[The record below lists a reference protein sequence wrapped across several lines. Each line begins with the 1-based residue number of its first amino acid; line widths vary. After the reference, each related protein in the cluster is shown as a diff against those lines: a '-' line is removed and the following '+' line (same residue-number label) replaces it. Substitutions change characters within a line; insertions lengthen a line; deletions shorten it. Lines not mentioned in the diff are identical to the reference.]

1 VNATYYLV
9 IGAKGG
15 CGATTFTVDLAK
27 AVRRARRAV
36 VVVDADLSGRRAVAE
51 LLGGTRQLN
60 AIRGHEVHSV
70 ANVEDIEIV
79 ELVSKYEDV
88 AALVP
93 AELEVVA
100 SRIGEVDG
108 IVLVDVPRP
117 LEHYVAPF
125 VRRATRAIVI
135 MEPDMLGSS
144 AARTTVTDLTRF
156 GIPLERL
163 WLVVNDRNKKQAIST
178 RELESLLGIPVVA
191 ELPRNNVRP
200 YERVLDS
207 LARRMLDAPDEM
219 PFLRLPSLARFATP
233 QSGVRLRRKSDQD
246 AGAQTAGREP
256 AAGTSVAVEA
266 AQHHK
271 TKRDRVRREISDL
284 MMTRVDLIA
293 ASAGHTDGEKFAHL
307 RDTIEGLIKDIVAS
321 RNDIN
326 DFTLQDHA
334 EMKQEILDEQLGL
347 GPLEDLMRDPT
358 VSEIMVN
365 GPKKIYIE
373 RNGKLT
379 LSDRAFSNNRQ
390 LRLVIERIVAPLG
403 RRIDESSPMV
413 DARLPDGSRV
423 NAIIEPL
430 SLKGATLTIR
440 RFGTKR
446 LVIDDLVRLGSLPQQ
461 AVVFLKAI
469 IEARLNVVV
478 SGGTGTG
485 KTTFLNILSNF
496 IPNDERIVTIE
507 DAAELSL
514 NQEHVVSL
522 ESRPMNIE
530 GRGEV
535 TVRELVKNSLRMRPD
550 RIVVGECRGGE
561 ALDMLQ
567 AMNTGHD
574 GSLTT
579 LHANSPRDALARMET
594 LVMMAGF
601 DLPIQA
607 IREQIAS
614 AVDIIVQIERMRDG
628 TRKIINITEVI
639 GMNGSLV
646 MLQDIVKYQSRGL
659 DSENA
664 VTGAFQSTGVVP
676 HFLKRFEE
684 MGVPFDPSIL
694 EGLEH
699 AYPVL
704 PVPALNGTA

>member
-1 VNATYYLV
+1 MNATYYLV

-15 CGATTFTVDLAK
+15 CGATTFCVDLAK
-27 AVRRARRAV
+27 AIRRARRGV

-51 LLGGTRQLN
+51 LLDATRQLN
-60 AIRGHEVHSV
+60 ANRGQEIHSMASVDGIEV
-70 ANVEDIEIV
+70 V

-88 AALVP
+88 AALQP
-93 AELEVVA
+93 RELEKVA
-100 SRIGEVDG
+100 IQIGAGDG

-117 LEHYVAPF
+117 LEHYVTPF
-125 VRRATRAIVI
+125 VRRGTRIIVI

-144 AARTTVTDLTRF
+144 AARTTVNDLSNF
-156 GIPLERL
+156 GIPLDRL
-163 WLVVNDRNKKQAIST
+163 WLVVNDHNKKQAIST
-178 RELESLLGIPVVA
+178 KELERLLDIPIVA
-191 ELPRNNVRP
+191 ELPRNNVRG
-200 YERVLDS
+200 YERVLDT
-207 LARRMLDAPDEM
+207 LARRMLDLPDEM

-233 QSGVRLRRKSDQD
+233 DSGSRLRRRDDLEAAKLVAGNEAA
-246 AGAQTAGREP
+246 AGA
-256 AAGTSVAVEA
+256 AAVDARSRRA
-266 AQHHK
+266 
-271 TKRDRVRREISDL
+271 KRDAVRREINEL

-293 ASAGHTDGEKFAHL
+293 ASAGHTDGEKFTRL
-307 RDTIEGLIKDIVAS
+307 RETIEGLIGDIVAS
-321 RNDIN
+321 RSDVH
-326 DFTLQDHA
+326 DFSLQDYA
-334 EMKQEILDEQLGL
+334 EMKQEIIDEQLGL
-347 GPLEDLMRDPT
+347 GPLEDLMRDAT

-365 GPKKIYIE
+365 GPKHIYVE
-373 RNGKLT
+373 RAGKLT
-379 LSDRAFSNNRQ
+379 LSDRVFSDSRQ

-446 LVIDDLVRLGSLPQQ
+446 LAIEDLVRFGSLPQQ

-469 IEARLNVVV
+469 IESRLNVVV

-522 ESRPMNIE
+522 ESRPSNIE

-579 LHANSPRDALARMET
+579 LHANSARDALARMET

-628 TRKIINITEVI
+628 TRKVTSITEVI
-639 GMNGSLV
+639 GMNGNLV

-659 DSENA
+659 DSDNA
-664 VTGAFQSTGVVP
+664 VTGAFQYTGMVP
-676 HFLKRFEE
+676 HFMGRFEE
-684 MGVPFDPSIL
+684 MGVPFDVAVL
-694 EGLEH
+694 EELEH
-699 AYPVL
+699 SY
-704 PVPALNGTA
+704 PALPPPIEAVAF